1 MWVLLSKG
9 GYSWSSFFSS
19 IKSDLSELKTSVSEG
34 ANDLYTY
41 VKDSVPEGIP
51 IVLGLLY
58 LESHSQ
64 TNEQDNNIVSLS
76 SRLGGFLSNTI
87 NKTKSILSEVFDENQ
102 EEDKEWF
109 SFMMC
114 SLEKLIRTKCSE

>member
-1 MWVLLSKG
+1 MRVLLFIG

-64 TNEQDNNIVSLS
+64 TKEQDNNTISLS

-102 EEDKEWF
+102 EEDKE
-109 SFMMC
+109 
-114 SLEKLIRTKCSE
+114 

>member
-1 MWVLLSKG
+1 MRVGLHIG

-41 VKDSVPEGIP
+41 VKESVPEGIP
-51 IVLGLLY
+51 IILELLS

-64 TNEQDNNIVSLS
+64 TNKQENDSLSLS
-76 SRLGGFLSNTI
+76 SRLGGFLSSTI

-102 EEDKEWF
+102 EEDKE
-109 SFMMC
+109 
-114 SLEKLIRTKCSE
+114 